1 MYFITKKVVLN
12 SSVIQRVLCF
22 SGSSIHFNKAFYNKN
37 VTQFKK
43 ENSFDK
49 IMQEYAYIP
58 KYKHESAASKLIP
71 KQEVATL
78 FCVACAIDHF
88 LAMNKTVLGAS
99 RSY

>member
-49 IMQEYAYIP
+49 IM
-58 KYKHESAASKLIP
+58 
-71 KQEVATL
+71 
-78 FCVACAIDHF
+78 
-88 LAMNKTVLGAS
+88 
-99 RSY
+99 